1 MKSDEIDKL
10 IKSGSIHIS
19 HAYYCDGPVL
29 VHRADISNMANALIN
44 ATSSVAEQRGIALLA
59 LALGCNVV
67 SR

>member
-1 MKSDEIDKL
+1 MKSDDIDKL
-10 IKSGSIHIS
+10 IKSGSIHVS
-19 HAYYCDGPVL
+19 HTYCDGPVL
-29 VHRADISNMANALIN
+29 VHRSDISNMANALIN